1 MIPPSLAD
9 LGWNASF
16 QTDTTPDEPTQAP
29 ARLTALHRGRVEAI
43 GANGAIEL
51 ICPPNLPV
59 TQMAV
64 GDWVLCDGQRV
75 GRILPRATLLQRRAA
90 GTGTEAQLIAA
101 NVDTMFITT
110 SCNADFNA
118 ARIERYLVLAHSAGI
133 TPVVLLTKA
142 DMADPAAFVSEARA
156 LSTDLAVIA
165 MNAKSP
171 EVADLLAPY
180 IGQGKTAVLLGSSGV
195 GKSTIANS
203 LGANQA
209 VGGIREDD
217 AKGRHTTTARHL
229 LPLTAGGW
237 LIDTPGVRE
246 LQLTDVAEGIDI
258 LFSDLIDLSANC
270 RFRDCQHDHEPGC
283 AVQAAISAGTIDP
296 ARLPRW
302 RKLVAEE
309 KGNSSAMAAAKTRAA
324 GKYTKKS
331 ATKWRAPKN
340 KGKG

>member
-1 MIPPSLAD
+1 MIPPLLAD
-9 LGWNASF
+9 LGWTARLQS
-16 QTDTTPDEPTQAP
+16 QISDAEAALPP

-43 GANGAIEL
+43 GADGAIEL
-51 ICPPNLPV
+51 LCPPNLPV
-59 TQMAV
+59 TLMAV
-64 GDWVLCDGQRV
+64 GDWVLCDGPRV
-75 GRILPRATLLQRRAA
+75 ARILPRATLLQRRAA

-133 TPVVLLTKA
+133 TPVVVLTKA
-142 DMADPAAFVSEARA
+142 DMTDPAPYVVAAKA
-156 LSTDLAVIA
+156 LSAGLAVIA

-171 EVADLLAPY
+171 DVASLLSPWV
-180 IGQGKTAVLLGSSGV
+180 QSGKTSVLLGSSGV

-203 LGANQA
+203 LGASQA

-217 AKGRHTTTARHL
+217 AKGRHTTTARNL
-229 LPLTAGGW
+229 LPLTDGGW

-283 AVQAAISAGTIDP
+283 AVQAAIKAGKIDP

-309 KGNSSAMAAAKTRAA
+309 KTNTDAMAAAKTRAA
-324 GKYTKKS
+324 GKHTKKS
-331 ATKWRAPKN
+331 ATKWRAPK
-340 KGKG
+340 K

>member
-1 MIPPSLAD
+1 MIPQNLTD
-9 LGWNASF
+9 LGWTASL
-16 QTDTTPDEPTQAP
+16 QDDITEAEAMLPP

-43 GANGAIEL
+43 AASGPIEL
-51 ICPPNLPV
+51 LCPPNLPV
-59 TQMAV
+59 TVMAV
-64 GDWVLCDGQRV
+64 GDWVLCDGPRV
-75 GRILPRATLLQRRAA
+75 GRVLARTTLLQRRAA

-110 SCNADFNA
+110 SCNGDFNA

-142 DMADPAAFVSEARA
+142 DLADPAPFVAAAAA
-156 LSTDLAVIA
+156 LSAGLSVLAL
-165 MNAKSP
+165 NAKSA
-171 EVADLLAPY
+171 EVATALAPWVQK
-180 IGQGKTAVLLGSSGV
+180 GQTAVLLGSSGV

-209 VGGIREDD
+209 TGDIREVD
-217 AKGRHTTTARHL
+217 AKGRHTTTARNL

-246 LQLTDVAEGIDI
+246 LQLTDVADGIDI
-258 LFSDLIDLSANC
+258 LFSDLIDLSAQC

-283 AVQAAISAGTIDP
+283 AVQAAIAAGSIDA

-302 RKLVAEE
+302 RKLVTEE
-309 KGNSSAMAAAKTRAA
+309 KTNTAAMATSRVRAA
-324 GKYTKKS
+324 GKHTKKS
-331 ATKWRAPKN
+331 ATKWRAPK
-340 KGKG
+340 K

>member
-1 MIPPSLAD
+1 MIPPHLAD

-16 QTDTTPDEPTQAP
+16 QDHIPAEDAALPP

-43 GANGAIEL
+43 SAAGPFDL
-51 ICPPNLPV
+51 LCPPNLPV
-59 TQMAV
+59 TMMAV
-64 GDWVLCDGQRV
+64 GDWVLCDGPRV
-75 GRILPRATLLQRRAA
+75 ARILPRATLLQRRAA

-110 SCNADFNA
+110 SCNSDFNA

-133 TPVVLLTKA
+133 TPVVVLTKA
-142 DMADPAAFVSEARA
+142 DMADPAPYIETAKA
-156 LSTDLAVIA
+156 LSADLTVIA
-165 MNAKSP
+165 LNAKSP
-171 EVADLLAPY
+171 EVAALLAPWV
-180 IGQGKTAVLLGSSGV
+180 QAGKTAVLLGSSGV

-209 VGGIREDD
+209 TGDIREDD
-217 AKGRHTTTARHL
+217 AKGRHTTTARNL
-229 LPLTAGGW
+229 LPLSAGGW

-258 LFSDLIDLSANC
+258 LFSDLIDLAAHC

-283 AVQAAISAGTIDP
+283 AVQAAIAEGKIDP

-309 KGNSSAMAAAKTRAA
+309 KSNSAAMAAAKTRAL
-324 GKYTKKS
+324 GKHTKKS
-331 ATKWRAPKN
+331 ATKWRAPK
-340 KGKG
+340 K